1 MVLISIYSHGKF
13 TPLKIPQNVQP
24 YHGGILTGNTGHV
37 HVPSGPA
44 LQGGHIDCVRHS
56 HTDIILRWQ
65 RSLKCKQLQVIC
77 LTEKIYLKNMLERPP
92 PN

>member
-1 MVLISIYSHGKF
+1 MVLISIYSHGTF
-13 TPLKIPQNVQP
+13 PPLKIPQNVQP
-24 YHGGILTGNTGHV
+24 YHGGILTGNTG

-56 HTDIILRWQ
+56 HTDIILR
-65 RSLKCKQLQVIC
+65 CKQLQVIC
-77 LTEKIYLKNMLERPP
+77 LTEKICESP